1 MEFPRGDDAHRCH
14 CCCITPRIS
23 SQDFMSTTLVPSTPS
38 HSPVSKRCGVPFT
51 TPLLQQSTQ
60 PQQAHVQS
68 IRTYHSGDFKSP
80 LGSFCR
86 KVSMPLSYGFLSPNR
101 VKVPPAAEE
110 YMAHSRLSL
119 ATAQTKVINA
129 NNNTIKKRFEEYHAL
144 LKIGED
150 GGDLTTLDPR
160 TSLTVARLAR
170 ATLASEYH
178 LALTKRDACQQEL
191 VVLQDAVDEALVYLS
206 SADRQVAWVFNF
218 LNNEGINI
226 PQPPS
231 PFFPTKPTYENPC
244 HLFTLT
250 SMNEGGSGSGES
262 LSSGDSGGGESM

>member
-1 MEFPRGDDAHRCH
+1 
-14 CCCITPRIS
+14 
-23 SQDFMSTTLVPSTPS
+23 
-38 HSPVSKRCGVPFT
+38 
-51 TPLLQQSTQ
+51 
-60 PQQAHVQS
+60 
-68 IRTYHSGDFKSP
+68 
-80 LGSFCR
+80 
-86 KVSMPLSYGFLSPNR
+86 MPLSYGFLSPNR

-129 NNNTIKKRFEEYHAL
+129 NNNAIKKRFEEYHAL

-150 GGDLTTLDPR
+150 GGDLITLDPR

-206 SADRQVAWVFNF
+206 AADRQVACVFNF
-218 LNNEGINI
+218 LNDEGINI
-226 PQPPS
+226 PKPPS
-231 PFFPTKPTYENPC
+231 PSFPTKPTYEHPS

-250 SMNEGGSGSGES
+250 SMNEGGSESGDS